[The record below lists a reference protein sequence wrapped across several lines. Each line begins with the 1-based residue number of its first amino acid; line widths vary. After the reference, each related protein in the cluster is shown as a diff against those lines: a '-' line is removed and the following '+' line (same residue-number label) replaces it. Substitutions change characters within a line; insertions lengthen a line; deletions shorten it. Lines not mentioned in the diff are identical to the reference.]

1 MLFCFAKIRYDGM
14 KCPVIFPKMLF
25 LFSLFIVLHFG
36 ANPVV
41 GNKDIPIC
49 HKLWNDLG
57 NDMADWRTRSLD
69 GDHKNSEQCQKGE
82 KEYFRKRRLG
92 HRKLCFYEG
101 TE

>member
-1 MLFCFAKIRYDGM
+1 M
-14 KCPVIFPKMLF
+14 KYPVILAKML
-25 LFSLFIVLHFG
+25 LLSLLFIVLHFG

-57 NDMADWRTRSLD
+57 NDMADWRARYLD
-69 GDHKNSEQCQKGE
+69 GDPPINDVECRRAE
-82 KEYFRKRRLG
+82 KKYFRKRRHS